1 MKNTLRRAL
10 VVLLAVLLLTASA
23 SADYMYQ
30 AKVYRCKWIPV
41 FSNKV
46 FDEEHFIGAMKKGTH
61 CEVLEVD
68 GIWSKDSLNGNEGY
82 TGTAYLERVRVQS
95 PDEKSRGFYYTQ
107 APTLVYSNSSMSSQR
122 VGFLGK
128 GELVLVWGGRNGY
141 SYLRNRS
148 GSVVGFAYSGSL
160 GDIRPVMP

>member
-23 SADYMYQ
+23 GADYMYQ

-68 GIWSKDSLNGNEGY
+68 GIWSKVSLNGNEGY

-95 PDEKSRGFYYTQ
+95 PDEKS
-107 APTLVYSNSSMSSQR
+107 TLVYSNSSMSSQR